1 MEPKTMTEVSPQDFD
16 LDAWIDGAERPARSV
31 TVYRRAGLIAELDAL
46 AERIENAEADEAGND
61 PYNERGLGEQTEPQ
75 RLRAEYAKL
84 AQQFHDSALTLRI
97 EGRDEAEKREIA
109 KANPDLDGSQMA
121 YVVLADAITS
131 PRFTPAQ
138 FEKMVTR
145 LGEVQYARIIG
156 RFHEACSEIP
166 SVSADFLPRRSTPD
180 DGGES

>member
-1 MEPKTMTEVSPQDFD
+1 MTTPQDFD
-16 LDAWIDGAERPARSV
+16 LDAWIDGVERPARSV
-31 TVYRRAGLIAELDAL
+31 TVYRSAGLIAELDAL
-46 AERIENAEADEAGND
+46 AERIENAEADESADLN
-61 PYNERGLGEQTEPQ
+61 YERSIGEQPESYK
-75 RLRAEYAKL
+75 LRKEYAKL
-84 AQQFHDSALTLRI
+84 AQQFHESALTLCI

-109 KANPDLDGSQMA
+109 KANPDLDGTQMA

-131 PRFTPAQ
+131 PKFTPAQ
-138 FEKMVTR
+138 FEKMVTK

-166 SVSADFLPRRSTPD
+166 SVSADFLPRRSTPG